1 MENINNGFWSGQ
13 GLNAVKDTKKA
24 ILRKKIILN
33 IIIESYSK
41 YDKIFRYIHMLFALT
56 SPVIA
61 FINQLAT
68 GSVEQTSTVT
78 LVLSSIVAGMIKLK
92 DYLKFDKTKDRA
104 KQQTVKYSQLYE
116 RIDRELRKPNGKRQN
131 EEDFIYWT
139 SREFNNLEV
148 GDPDLPH
155 SLKDKYIS
163 LCKEN
168 NIPYEEDL
176 AMLQELIKDAA
187 IAVVVDH
194 IADNEHGKVDDAQGN
209 VDEAQGNTNIQNVHT
224 KADSIVDRTVDRTH
238 IDTIN
243 ETPPKKVTTIRQR
256 SESDEKARVEYREQI
271 KTLDT
276 SKDLQWAIDRLNTL
290 ES

>member
-1 MENINNGFWSGQ
+1 
-13 GLNAVKDTKKA
+13 
-24 ILRKKIILN
+24 
-33 IIIESYSK
+33 
-41 YDKIFRYIHMLFALT
+41 
-56 SPVIA
+56 
-61 FINQLAT
+61 
-68 GSVEQTSTVT
+68 
-78 LVLSSIVAGMIKLK
+78 MIKLK

-187 IAVVVDH
+187 IAVVVDQ
-194 IADNEHGKVDDAQGN
+194 IADGVGNVPDDIKYPENEHSKVDGTRTA
-209 VDEAQGNTNIQNVHT
+209 TNIQNVDT
-224 KADSIVDRTVDRTH
+224 KADSTVADRTH
-238 IDTIN
+238 IDTT

>member
-33 IIIESYSK
+33 IIIESYST
-41 YDKIFRYIHMLFALT
+41 YDKIFRYIHMFFALT

-139 SREFNNLEV
+139 TREFNNLEI

-194 IADNEHGKVDDAQGN
+194 IADNDHGN
-209 VDEAQGNTNIQNVHT
+209 VDGTHAATNIQNVDI
-224 KADSIVDRTVDRTH
+224 KADRTH

-243 ETPPKKVTTIRQR
+243 ETPLKKVTTIRQR

>member
-1 MENINNGFWSGQ
+1 MF
-13 GLNAVKDTKKA
+13 
-24 ILRKKIILN
+24 
-33 IIIESYSK
+33 
-41 YDKIFRYIHMLFALT
+41 FALT

-68 GSVEQTSTVT
+68 GNIEQTSTVT
-78 LVLSSIVAGMIKLK
+78 LVLSSVVAGMIKLK

-168 NIPYEEDL
+168 NIPYGEDL
-176 AMLQELIKDAA
+176 AMLQDLIKDAA

-194 IADNEHGKVDDAQGN
+194 IADNIKYPENEHGNVDGTHSKVDGTQGN
-209 VDEAQGNTNIQNVHT
+209 VDEASTATNIQNEHT
-224 KADSIVDRTVDRTH
+224 KSEPTVDRTH
-238 IDTIN
+238 TVADTIN
-243 ETPPKKVTTIRQR
+243 DTPPKKVTTIRQR